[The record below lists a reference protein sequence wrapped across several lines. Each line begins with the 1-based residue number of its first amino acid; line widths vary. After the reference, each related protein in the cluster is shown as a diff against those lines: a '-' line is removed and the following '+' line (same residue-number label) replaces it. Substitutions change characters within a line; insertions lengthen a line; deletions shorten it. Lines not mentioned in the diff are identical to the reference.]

1 VVTLT
6 SDQVDFFRQDGYLPI
21 GGLLED
27 SELNVLREAYD
38 SEFESAKL
46 SGEFRNL
53 AGTDATAYDADDR
66 MLQIMQMCERSI
78 QFRKL
83 LFDSRILDVVTDL
96 IGPNIMLFHD
106 QALWKPA
113 QTGGPVHW
121 HQDNAY
127 WRCSPA
133 NLISCWITLD
143 YVDDLNGAM
152 NIIPGSHLKPTSH
165 EHASDTD
172 RLLITP
178 VDASNAVVVDLPAG
192 GCMFHHCLTLHHTKP
207 NRTPRNRRAFAIHF
221 MTPGTRDSNDESM
234 HVSFARP
241 MLRSS
246 F

>member
-1 VVTLT
+1 VTLT
-6 SDQVDFFRQDGYLPI
+6 SDQVDFFRQDGYLPF

-27 SELNVLREAYD
+27 SELSVLRDAYD
-38 SEFESAKL
+38 FEFESAKQ

-78 QFRKL
+78 HFRKL

-133 NLISCWITLD
+133 SLISCWITLD
-143 YVDDLNGAM
+143 NVDDSNGAM

-178 VDASNAVVVDLPAG
+178 VDASKAVVVELPAG

-207 NRTPRNRRAFAIHF
+207 NRTKRTRRAFAIHF
-221 MTPGTRDSNDESM
+221 MTPGTRDSNDDSM
-234 HVSFARP
+234 HVSFAHP

-246 F
+246 Y